1 MDRYDEMLDMGAK
14 NVMGIS
20 LDRKEWSYDEVVNNY
35 IILLDY
41 YGNKAPI
48 EIFSNME
55 NLARLN
61 LSFNY
66 CTGQVLVD
74 YQKEYYSIDG
84 ILEKVRFN
92 EHYRTLLEVG
102 NSIRNRFVKEGLDD
116 IADELYFDIFIMAEV
131 LYNFETDKELYKTKI
146 YS

>member
-14 NVMGIS
+14 NVMGID
-20 LDRKEWSYDEVVNNY
+20 LDKREWTYDEAVNNY
-35 IILLDY
+35 IVLLDY

-55 NLARLN
+55 NLDRLN

-84 ILEKVRFN
+84 MLLKVRFN

-102 NSIRNRFVKEGLDD
+102 NSIRNRFIKEGLED
-116 IADELYFDIFIMAEV
+116 IAENLYFNILMVAEL
-131 LYNFETDKELYKTKI
+131 LYNFETDDKLYKTKI

>member
-1 MDRYDEMLDMGAK
+1 MDRYDEKLDMGAK

>member
-1 MDRYDEMLDMGAK
+1 MDKYDEKLDIGAK
-14 NVMGIS
+14 NEMGIS

-55 NLARLN
+55 NLDRLN

-84 ILEKVRFN
+84 MLLKVRFN

-102 NSIRNRFVKEGLDD
+102 NSIRNRFVKERLDD
-116 IADELYFDIFIMAEV
+116 IADELYFDIFIMAEI
-131 LYNFETDKELYKTKI
+131 LYNFETDEELYKTKI

>member
-1 MDRYDEMLDMGAK
+1 MDKYDEMLDIGAK
-14 NVMGIS
+14 NVMGID
-20 LDRKEWSYDEVVNNY
+20 LDKKEWTYDEAVNNY

-74 YQKEYYSIDG
+74 YQKEFYSIDDM
-84 ILEKVRFN
+84 LEKVQFN
-92 EHYRTLLEVG
+92 EHYRKLLDEIHH
-102 NSIRNRFVKEGLDD
+102 IRANELQNREAELSSLEAEEKTISEAEALIGKQTEKEGQD
-116 IADELYFDIFIMAEV
+116 IGEE
-131 LYNFETDKELYKTKI
+131 
-146 YS
+146 

>member
-1 MDRYDEMLDMGAK
+1 MDKYDEMLDIGAK
-14 NVMGIS
+14 NVMGID
-20 LDRKEWSYDEVVNNY
+20 LDKREWTYDEAVNKY
-35 IILLDY
+35 IVLLDY
-41 YGNKAPI
+41 YGNEAPI

-74 YQKEYYSIDG
+74 YQKEFYSIDDM
-84 ILEKVRFN
+84 LEKVQFN
-92 EHYRTLLEVG
+92 EHYRNLLDVG
-102 NSIRNRFVKEGLDD
+102 NNIKNRFAKEGLND
-116 IADELYFDIFIMAEV
+116 IAEELYFDIFIMAEII
-131 LYNFETDKELYKTKI
+131 YNFETDEELYKTKI